1 MNNLPT
7 AEEMASKWEYDNM
20 NAMGTKKQGSKELS
34 IAAFMQEF
42 AKLHCKAQLKA
53 ILENVQISWEN
64 DIIKNAY
71 ENNTWVDEESIINAY
86 PIDNIK

>member
-7 AEEMASKWEYDNM
+7 AEEFLNSKSFIRSDLQCETNYQLM
-20 NAMGTKKQGSKELS
+20 
-34 IAAFMQEF
+34 IEF
-42 AKLHCKAQLKA
+42 AKMHCEAQLKA

-71 ENNTWVDEESIINAY
+71 ENNTWADEESIINAY